1 MRKILIPVITLVSL
15 ILLGIAFGLGSLEAA
30 SNAAGNSIGNYY
42 SLVWLKTSAG
52 RNALNIVGFFM
63 LCVGTLGTLVFLLPI
78 KGRKFAFICLGALL
92 IVSGVFALLMP
103 SNLAKAFEITAK
115 AEGGLI
121 AMAVLEFVA
130 GGLLLLNSALEFT
143 AKE

>member
-1 MRKILIPVITLVSL
+1 
-15 ILLGIAFGLGSLEAA
+15 
-30 SNAAGNSIGNYY
+30 
-42 SLVWLKTSAG
+42 
-52 RNALNIVGFFM
+52 
-63 LCVGTLGTLVFLLPI
+63 
-78 KGRKFAFICLGALL
+78 
-92 IVSGVFALLMP
+92 MP

-143 AKE
+143 SKE